1 MKIPFSPPDIG
12 EAEIAQVADTLRSG
26 WITTGPKTKEL
37 ERQVASFCHTSRAV
51 CLNSATAAMELT
63 LHQLGIG
70 PGDEVITCAYTYT
83 ASASVVCHVGAKLVL
98 VDCCKPSDG
107 GSDCYQMDY
116 DALERAITPRT
127 KAIIPVDLG
136 GVVCDYDRIFE
147 IVERKKAL
155 FTPSDNKIQ
164 QALGR
169 VAVMADAAHAFGA
182 QWHGRM
188 CGEIAD
194 FTCFSF
200 HAVKNFTTAEGGAV
214 TWRDLPGIDNE
225 EIYKN
230 YMLLSLHGQSKD
242 ALAKTQLG
250 AWEYDIVMPGYKCN
264 MTDIMAAIGLAQMQR
279 YPDLLARRRQI
290 ITRYNQVMDTLPVS
304 YLRHYGEDF
313 ASSGHLYLV
322 RLNGRDEQFRNDFIV
337 KMAEREIATNV
348 HYKPLPMHT
357 AYKKLGFDIKDYPN
371 AFAMYRNEVTLPLHT
386 LLTDEQVEF
395 LLETFAQ
402 LLRD

>member
-214 TWRDLPGIDNE
+214 TWRNLPGIDNE

-322 RLNGRDEQFRNDFIV
+322 WLNGRDEQFRNDFIV

-395 LLETFAQ
+395 LLETFVQ